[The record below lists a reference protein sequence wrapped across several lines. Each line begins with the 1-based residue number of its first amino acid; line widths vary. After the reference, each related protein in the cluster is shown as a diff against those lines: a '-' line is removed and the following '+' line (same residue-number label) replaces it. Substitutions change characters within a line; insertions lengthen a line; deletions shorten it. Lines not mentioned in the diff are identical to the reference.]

1 VVWPKTTSVTAA
13 SVAALAECASS
24 PRFKKQY
31 PAEAALYWQK
41 AQLGWKCLTN
51 AIARYGKDGSYQA
64 ITHYGNEFIH
74 NDELAWAATEMFVAT
89 GDPAYHNT
97 LKAWFDPADP
107 NTIRW
112 GWWRM
117 AEVYGCAIR
126 SYAFA
131 ARSGRLSASQIDS
144 TYLAK
149 CENQILLCA
158 QEATDRSGK
167 SSYGSSYPLE
177 DKAYRSAGWYF
188 SSERAFDITVGYQIN
203 PKPEFL
209 EAILENMNYEG
220 GCNPVNISYITGL
233 GWKRQRE
240 IVHQYAQNDRR
251 VLPPSGIPLGS
262 IQAGFSYTDTYK
274 GELDGTSF
282 PNNGASTAPYPYYDR
297 WSDTF
302 NVTTEF
308 VNTDQARSLVSLACV
323 AAMTPLKSQPW
334 KPVAGQITAPTTS
347 MINTPETA
355 TLSVPGMDL
364 NGARIVWEARDQE
377 PAYGA
382 SYTFTPTNYGAQ
394 WIEAEV
400 QWPDGRRVFAVN
412 DAFANNNLPT
422 VSVAATVA
430 NASETGPVAGVWT
443 FTRTGSTDAALTV
456 NFQFSGTATKW
467 NDYRR
472 PGGDMPETVVIP
484 AGAAST
490 TLNMVPVQDGSAEG
504 AETATLTIK
513 PDPAYNLNQSK
524 TATITITD

>member
-1 VVWPKTTSVTAA
+1 
-13 SVAALAECASS
+13 
-24 PRFKKQY
+24 
-31 PAEAALYWQK
+31 
-41 AQLGWKCLTN
+41 
-51 AIARYGKDGSYQA
+51 
-64 ITHYGNEFIH
+64 
-74 NDELAWAATEMFVAT
+74 
-89 GDPAYHNT
+89 
-97 LKAWFDPADP
+97 
-107 NTIRW
+107 
-112 GWWRM
+112 
-117 AEVYGCAIR
+117 
-126 SYAFA
+126 
-131 ARSGRLSASQIDS
+131 
-144 TYLAK
+144 
-149 CENQILLCA
+149 
-158 QEATDRSGK
+158 
-167 SSYGSSYPLE
+167 
-177 DKAYRSAGWYF
+177 
-188 SSERAFDITVGYQIN
+188 
-203 PKPEFL
+203 
-209 EAILENMNYEG
+209 
-220 GCNPVNISYITGL
+220 
-233 GWKRQRE
+233 
-240 IVHQYAQNDRR
+240 
-251 VLPPSGIPLGS
+251 
-262 IQAGFSYTDTYK
+262 
-274 GELDGTSF
+274 
-282 PNNGASTAPYPYYDR
+282 
-297 WSDTF
+297 
-302 NVTTEF
+302 
-308 VNTDQARSLVSLACV
+308 
-323 AAMTPLKSQPW
+323 
-334 KPVAGQITAPTTS
+334 